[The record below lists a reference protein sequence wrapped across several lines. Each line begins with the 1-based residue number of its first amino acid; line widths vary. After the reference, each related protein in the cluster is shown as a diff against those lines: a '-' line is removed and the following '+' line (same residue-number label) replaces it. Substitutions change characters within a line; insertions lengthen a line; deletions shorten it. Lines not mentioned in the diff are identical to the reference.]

1 MRPSWDGHPGLP
13 DVAYAAGITLRGST
27 MDVLIVE
34 FGIVGMAGEEL
45 EAGAADL
52 APAFAT
58 IPGCFEKT
66 WLADPSS
73 NTYGG
78 FYKFRDR
85 AALDA
90 YLASELFAGV
100 KSNPS
105 FTNVTTR
112 AFGVME
118 RPTEIT
124 HGLPQAARAR

>member
-1 MRPSWDGHPGLP
+1 MQ
-13 DVAYAAGITLRGST
+13 
-27 MDVLIVE
+27 VLIVE
-34 FGIVGMAGEEL
+34 FGIIGMTGEEL
-45 EAGAADL
+45 EAGAVDL
-52 APAFAT
+52 APAFAG

-66 WLADPSS
+66 WLTDPSS

-78 FYKFRDR
+78 VYKFRDR

-90 YLASELFAGV
+90 YLASDLFAGV

-105 FTNVTTR
+105 FTNVRAR

-124 HGLPQAARAR
+124 NGSATAAPVQ